1 VLLFPQRPSAADP
14 WTLPKADDGAN
25 GWAVAAANEIGR
37 VYFCRNRGYN
47 LVASNGFQEALA
59 MKRLAAML
67 VCALAGTLG
76 APTSWT
82 SPPDSATNEV
92 LAAEKARTT
101 ALDNNDLPALE
112 KILADDLTYV
122 HASGKVD
129 TKATILEAIRSGQV
143 RYISWTPVRLNA
155 RVSGDTG
162 VLDGEYR
169 VRVTDRR
176 VKPDPFDVN
185 IFVLAVYAQRGGRWQ
200 QIAWQSTRNVAV
212 SPIECH

>member
-1 VLLFPQRPSAADP
+1 MKWLSVALACMFAGILVSPVSLISAA
-14 WTLPKADDGAN
+14 
-25 GWAVAAANEIGR
+25 
-37 VYFCRNRGYN
+37 
-47 LVASNGFQEALA
+47 
-59 MKRLAAML
+59 
-67 VCALAGTLG
+67 
-76 APTSWT
+76 
-82 SPPDSATNEV
+82 DSATNEV
-92 LAAEKARTT
+92 LAAESARTA
-101 ALDNNDLPALE
+101 ALDSNDLPALE

-129 TKATILEAIRSGQV
+129 TKATMLEAIRSGQV

-162 VLDGEYR
+162 VVDGEYR

-176 VKPDPFDVN
+176 VKPDPFDVD
-185 IFVLAVYAQRGGRWQ
+185 IFVLAVYARRGGHWQ